1 MTLRLSFSCL
11 LFSCLAFVSLT
22 STHAQAD
29 GKGLYQQRCSG
40 CHGRLADKK
49 AMDQAPALN
58 TLSED
63 VMIEGLKA
71 RRDGKIEGKG
81 NRAKA
86 NLTDEQIVELAK
98 FINGLPK

>member
-1 MTLRLSFSCL
+1 MKCSVFSSCL
-11 LFSCLAFVSLT
+11 LFSCLSLVLLVPRA
-22 STHAQAD
+22 AQAE
-29 GKGLYQQRCSG
+29 GKGIYEQRCSG